1 MHKSLKI
8 LIITAFLCLLI
19 NLFVTLF
26 LLWNF
31 KSYAREALDSYSL
44 HSMREPASPKP
55 LLPLK

>member
-1 MHKSLKI
+1 MRKSLKI

-19 NLFVTLF
+19 NLSVTLF

-31 KSYAREALDSYSL
+31 KSYIRESLDSYNL
-44 HSMREPASPKP
+44 RSMREPASPKP

>member
-1 MHKSLKI
+1 MRKSLKI

-31 KSYAREALDSYSL
+31 KSYVRQAMDSYSL
-44 HSMREPASPKP
+44 HSIRESVSPKP